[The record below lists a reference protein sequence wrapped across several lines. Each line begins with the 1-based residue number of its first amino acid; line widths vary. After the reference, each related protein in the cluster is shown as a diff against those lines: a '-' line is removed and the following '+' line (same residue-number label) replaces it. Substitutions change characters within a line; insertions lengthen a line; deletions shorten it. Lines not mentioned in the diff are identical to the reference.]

1 MKNNKKKIII
11 IGIAIVLL
19 IIGIVLVVINNNS
32 NNMKKTL
39 EKVNSLALKGATKN
53 ELSKIFKTDELQSD
67 YMLTGPDC
75 YMRLKP
81 TDVKIKKYNLNNY
94 VKTQDSLSKTVEKSI
109 EENFFTLI
117 SDKTRKEN
125 NATVYSGVV
134 RTFYQLEYLQDL
146 KELQNLI
153 LNEYKDNNKVN
164 EEVDSYKAKVVAM
177 KILDKKLDNYKNKD
191 EYSGFNIYV
200 YEDDNKTGSSF
211 VSYMNMLQG
220 INYHNDEVNK
230 LEETR
235 QDRIKDYLEEAKD
248 NNTVNKGNLLEI

>member
-1 MKNNKKKIII
+1 MKNKKKIII

-19 IIGIVLVVINNNS
+19 IVGIVLVIINNNS

-39 EKVNSLALKGATKN
+39 EKVNNLALKGATKN
-53 ELSKIFKTDELQSD
+53 ELSKIFRTEELESD

-81 TDVKIKKYNLNNY
+81 TEAKVKEYNLSNY
-94 VKTQDSLSKTVEKSI
+94 IKEQDKLSKTVEKSI

-117 SDKTRKEN
+117 NDTTTKEN

-146 KELQNLI
+146 KELQKLI
-153 LNEYKDNNKVN
+153 LTEYKENNTLNEDIDN
-164 EEVDSYKAKVVAM
+164 YKAKVVAM

-200 YEDDNKTGSSF
+200 YEDDTKTGSSF

-220 INYHNDEVNK
+220 INYHNDDVNK

-235 QDRIKDYLEEAKD
+235 EQRIKDYLEEAKN
-248 NNTVNKGNLLEI
+248 NNTVNKDSILEI

>member
-1 MKNNKKKIII
+1 MKNKKKIII

-19 IIGIVLVVINNNS
+19 IVGIVLVIINNNS

-39 EKVNSLALKGATKN
+39 EKVNNLALKGATKN
-53 ELSKIFKTDELQSD
+53 ELSKIFRTEELESD

-81 TDVKIKKYNLNNY
+81 TEAKVKEYNLSNY
-94 VKTQDSLSKTVEKSI
+94 IKEQDKLSKTVEKSI

-117 SDKTRKEN
+117 NDTTTKEN

-146 KELQNLI
+146 KELQKLI
-153 LNEYKDNNKVN
+153 LTEYKENNTLNEDIDN
-164 EEVDSYKAKVVAM
+164 YKAKVVAM

-200 YEDDNKTGSSF
+200 YEDDTKTGSSF

-220 INYHNDEVNK
+220 INYHNDDVNK

-235 QDRIKDYLEEAKD
+235 EQRIKDYLEEAKN
-248 NNTVNKGNLLEI
+248 NNTVNKDSLLEI

>member
-1 MKNNKKKIII
+1 MKNKKKIII

-19 IIGIVLVVINNNS
+19 IVGIVLVIINNNS

-39 EKVNSLALKGATKN
+39 EKVNNLALKGATKN
-53 ELSKIFKTDELQSD
+53 ELSKIFRTEELESD

-81 TDVKIKKYNLNNY
+81 TEAKVKEYNLSNY
-94 VKTQDSLSKTVEKSI
+94 IKEQDKLSKTVEKSI

-117 SDKTRKEN
+117 NDTTTKEN

-146 KELQNLI
+146 KELQKLI
-153 LNEYKDNNKVN
+153 LTEYKENNTLNEDIDN
-164 EEVDSYKAKVVAM
+164 YKAKVVAM

-200 YEDDNKTGSSF
+200 YEDDAKTGSSF

-220 INYHNDEVNK
+220 INYHNDDVNK

-235 QDRIKDYLEEAKD
+235 EQRIKDYLEEAKN
-248 NNTVNKGNLLEI
+248 NNTVNKDSILEI